1 MSTKQLLAE
10 IERGINALQKARTLC
25 LKAEAVAP
33 KARVTAAK
41 TAHTKAA
48 KATKVPAKKATKGGM
63 SDEGR
68 AKIAAAQQKRWAKKK
83 RATKAAAKKA
93 AVAPVA
99 TAAAKETQKA

>member
-1 MSTKQLLAE
+1 MSTKQLLTE

-41 TAHTKAA
+41 TAKTA
-48 KATKVPAKKATKGGM
+48 KVPAKKAAKGGM

-68 AKIAAAQQKRWAKKK
+68 ARIAAAQQIRWAKVR
-83 RATKAAAKKA
+83 RAKKKA
-93 AVAPVA
+93 AK
-99 TAAAKETQKA
+99 AALAVPAAE

>member
-41 TAHTKAA
+41 TAKTA
-48 KATKVPAKKATKGGM
+48 KVPAKKAAKGGM

-68 AKIAAAQQKRWAKKK
+68 AKIAAAQQKRWAKVR
-83 RATKAAAKKA
+83 RAKKKA
-93 AVAPVA
+93 AK
-99 TAAAKETQKA
+99 AALAVPAAE